1 MMSNHD
7 NVKSTTAFQVDLEPS
22 LNPFPELGTGYGSHY
37 LTTPDD
43 GLILLDTKSVK
54 IRGQWSVARIGGLV
68 WYRRWLVNRW
78 HVLNELMFG
87 SQMKEP
93 TDLVIGSRTTVLGT
107 WSPWKRQ
114 LLVSAVCFSH
124 KTEEHALGTLAH
136 EMAHQYESEHSP
148 RPYGEDA
155 HGQMWKNIMLSI
167 GFSDRSKFYGR
178 FQAPTKNLSLAPT
191 GTQELVFGPDGKH
204 VTIETGRR
212 NHQDPIVEWSTT
224 VNRADY

>member
-1 MMSNHD
+1 MMSNPD
-7 NVKSTTAFQVDLEPS
+7 TVKSTAAFQVDLEPS

-155 HGQMWKNIMLSI
+155 HGQMWRNIMLSI

-191 GTQELVFGPDGKH
+191 GTQEIVFGPDGKH
-204 VTIETGRR
+204 VTIETGHRD
-212 NHQDPIVEWSTT
+212 HQDPIVEAPL
-224 VNRADY
+224 R

>member
-1 MMSNHD
+1 MMSNPD
-7 NVKSTTAFQVDLEPS
+7 TVKGITAFQVDLEPS
-22 LNPFPELGTGYGSHY
+22 LTPFPELGTGYGTHY
-37 LTTPDD
+37 STTSDD

-155 HGQMWKNIMLSI
+155 HGQMWRNIMLSI

-191 GTQELVFGPDGKH
+191 GTQEIVFGPDGKH
-204 VTIETGRR
+204 VTIETGHRD
-212 NHQDPIVEWSTT
+212 HQDPIVEWSTT

>member
-1 MMSNHD
+1 MSDHN
-7 NVKSTTAFQVDLEPS
+7 NVRGVDS
-22 LNPFPELGTGYGSHY
+22 LLPETETSLRPFPELGTGYGSHY
-37 LTTPDD
+37 LTTSDD
-43 GLILLDTKSVK
+43 GLVLLDTKS
-54 IRGQWSVARIGGLV
+54 IPTRGQWSVVRIGGPA

-78 HVLNELMFG
+78 NVLNELLFD
-87 SQMKEP
+87 SRMKEP

-148 RPYGEDA
+148 RPYCEDA

-178 FQAPTKNLSLAPT
+178 FQAPTKNLSLAPS
-191 GTQELVFGPDGKH
+191 GTQEIVFGPDGVHKSFKS
-204 VTIETGRR
+204 G
-212 NHQDPIVEWSTT
+212 S
-224 VNRADY
+224 

>member
-1 MMSNHD
+1 MSDHN
-7 NVKSTTAFQVDLEPS
+7 NVRGVDS
-22 LNPFPELGTGYGSHY
+22 LLPETETSLRPFPELGTGYGSHY
-37 LTTPDD
+37 LTTSDD
-43 GLILLDTKSVK
+43 GLVLLDTKS
-54 IRGQWSVARIGGLV
+54 IPTRGQWSVVRIGGPA

-78 HVLNELMFG
+78 NVLNELLFD
-87 SQMKEP
+87 SRMKEP

-155 HGQMWKNIMLSI
+155 HGQMWKKHYAEHRILGSLKILRTVSGTDQEPQSGSVRDPGNRV
-167 GFSDRSKFYGR
+167 RSRRRSQVVQIWFLT
-178 FQAPTKNLSLAPT
+178 FH
-191 GTQELVFGPDGKH
+191 GP
-204 VTIETGRR
+204 VTA
-212 NHQDPIVEWSTT
+212 HCSS
-224 VNRADY
+224 

>member
-54 IRGQWSVARIGGLV
+54 IRGQWSVTRIGGPI

-155 HGQMWKNIMLSI
+155 HGQMWRNIMLSI

-191 GTQELVFGPDGKH
+191 GTQEIVFGPDGKH

>member
-1 MMSNHD
+1 
-7 NVKSTTAFQVDLEPS
+7 
-22 LNPFPELGTGYGSHY
+22 
-37 LTTPDD
+37 
-43 GLILLDTKSVK
+43 
-54 IRGQWSVARIGGLV
+54 
-68 WYRRWLVNRW
+68 
-78 HVLNELMFG
+78 MFG

-155 HGQMWKNIMLSI
+155 HGQMWRNIMLSI

-178 FQAPTKNLSLAPT
+178 FQAPTKNLSLAPS
-191 GTQELVFGPDGKH
+191 GTQEIVFGPDG
-204 VTIETGRR
+204 
-212 NHQDPIVEWSTT
+212 NHNTFKE
-224 VNRADY
+224 